1 MPSIP
6 RASALKLA
14 STARDAGA
22 EALRGLLEQDESGRW
37 TVGHIGVEGWLSR
50 YAGQEMIL
58 IAVPIDE
65 ETPMAY
71 TRTCRTC
78 GNDYEG
84 QTCPHCEQVRRRL
97 RGS

>member
-1 MPSIP
+1 
-6 RASALKLA
+6 
-14 STARDAGA
+14 
-22 EALRGLLEQDESGRW
+22 LEQDESGRW

>member
-6 RASALKLA
+6 RANALKLA
-14 STARDAGA
+14 SQARDAGA

-37 TVGHIGVEGWLSR
+37 TVGHIGVESWLSR
-50 YAGQEMIL
+50 YQGQELIL
-58 IAVPIDE
+58 IAAPIDE

-78 GNDYEG
+78 GNEYEG
-84 QTCPHCEQVRRRL
+84 HTCPHCEQVRRRL
-97 RGS
+97 RGG

>member
-6 RASALKLA
+6 RANALKLA
-14 STARDAGA
+14 SIARDAGA